1 MIFNIVQW
9 GEEITV
15 EKSYSDFMHEI
26 SADDLYRG
34 LLAHGLFAE
43 KLPPIFTSESFF
55 NIARKKISLLMEKR
69 IVMFIMKTCA
79 ISISPGHWQFPI
91 LFHTNCN
98 VKC

>member
-43 KLPPIFTSESFF
+43 KLPPYLYI
-55 NIARKKISLLMEKR
+55 I
-69 IVMFIMKTCA
+69 
-79 ISISPGHWQFPI
+79 
-91 LFHTNCN
+91 
-98 VKC
+98 